1 MWAEDKHA
9 PTTDEDASCMEANEI
24 TPNQRDEMTV
34 MTNDNPKTNIRFL
47 KPEAQAQLLPLFA
60 NWGCWG

>member
-1 MWAEDKHA
+1 
-9 PTTDEDASCMEANEI
+9 MEAYEI

-60 NWGCWG
+60 N